1 MVNLFSLYLFFI
13 NLCGLS
19 FIFKKFFFK
28 SKKITN
34 LDLIY
39 GFYLL
44 LLLAIFGNFFIP
56 LKFLF
61 YPIILV
67 GIISFFFNI
76 KNFKLKFHY
85 YFFIILGIFFI
96 SLSNGIAI
104 DSLVYHLQIIQK
116 FNANPIIFGF
126 SNLEGKFGTN
136 TPWQLI
142 MSIFYFENSRINF
155 IYYFNLIIFSILLY
169 QGFILKKKNFSF
181 LFLLF
186 SIFYIFF
193 YSTIHPSGNGIF
205 LTLLGSPDTDIPA
218 AFLCILSIYV
228 FFDGKINNLSK
239 LPFLVLLCFF
249 TKISYAA
256 LFLFLIN
263 PVFFSKKNIILVIIP
278 LFLWVLRNIF
288 ISGCIIYPLAFSCLD
303 LAWTNIEGV
312 KTMHQIA
319 VGHTRDSGLK
329 LNYMNP
335 EYIKNTFAWF
345 YSWLTNYFFKNSLIQ
360 SVILSSLLAIFSYY
374 MTSKN
379 NIKFLEKKK
388 IILFS
393 LFLFGSSFIWFQ
405 APDTRYIIGI
415 LISMCA
421 YFISY
426 VYARNLWINQNSIN
440 FRFIFIVLFS
450 LLLIKNYKNVYYFNN
465 KSEKNE
471 QFSNYEYTLIDS
483 TNQIYRPKD
492 GFQCADTSVWC
503 VYSNTKLLIKQK
515 FHTIEIINK
524 NE

>member
-1 MVNLFSLYLFFI
+1 MINLFSLYFFFI

-19 FIFKKFFFK
+19 FVFKKFFFK
-28 SKKITN
+28 SKKIIN

-44 LLLAIFGNFFIP
+44 LLLAIIGNFFIP

-61 YPIILV
+61 YPIVFLGTV
-67 GIISFFFNI
+67 SFFFNT
-76 KNFKLKFHY
+76 KYFKLKFHY

-116 FNANPIIFGF
+116 FNTNSIIFGF

-136 TPWQLI
+136 NPWQLI
-142 MSIFYFENSRINF
+142 MSIFYFENSKINF

-169 QGFILKKKNFSF
+169 QGFILKKKNFSS
-181 LFLLF
+181 LFLIF

-193 YSTIHPSGNGIF
+193 YSTIHPSGNGTF

-218 AFLCILSIYV
+218 AFLCILSIYI

-239 LPFLVLLCFF
+239 LPFFVLLCFF
-249 TKISYAA
+249 SKISYAA
-256 LFLFLIN
+256 LFIFLIN
-263 PVFFSKKNIILVIIP
+263 PVFFSKKNIILITIP
-278 LFLWVLRNIF
+278 LILWVLRNIF
-288 ISGCIIYPLAFSCLD
+288 ISGCIIYPLAISCLD
-303 LAWTNIEGV
+303 LEWANIEAV

-319 VGHTRDSGLK
+319 VGHTRDTGLK
-329 LNYMNP
+329 LNYMDP

-345 YSWLTNYFFKNSLIQ
+345 YPWLVNYFFKNSLIQ
-360 SVILSSLLAIFSYY
+360 SVILCSVLAIFTYCI
-374 MTSKN
+374 TPKV
-379 NIKFLEKKK
+379 NIEIVRKK
-388 IILFS
+388 IIFFF
-393 LFLFGSSFIWFQ
+393 LFLIFSFFIWFQ
-405 APDTRYIIGI
+405 GPDTRYILGI

-421 YFISY
+421 YFVSY
-426 VYARNLWINQNSIN
+426 VYICNHWLNQISVN
-440 FRFIFIVLFS
+440 FKLIFVVLFS
-450 LLLIKNYKNVYYFNN
+450 LLVIKNHKNIYHFN
-465 KSEKNE
+465 KSVKNE
-471 QFSNYEYTLIDS
+471 QFVKNKYMLIDS
-483 TNQIYRPKD
+483 KNLIYTPKD
-492 GFQCADTSVWC
+492 GLPCADTSLWC
-503 VYSNTKLLIKQK
+503 VYIPTKLIIKQK